1 MFLILNLSAY
11 NSDNIK
17 NKNLVTTQVKVSSFQ
32 LQVIIF
38 LAEDKYTS
46 IVNLK

>member
-17 NKNLVTTQVKVSSFQ
+17 NKNLVTTSKSQF
-32 LQVIIF
+32 IPI
-38 LAEDKYTS
+38 TS
-46 IVNLK
+46 HHILG